1 MRHPLFC
8 YVCIHPSRTRF
19 KAIGKARVYNY
30 MHQRLKGANSSKF
43 SSSAAIESNLAGGNS
58 VNEMLKL
65 FSSAKEMQGIQS
77 HASMEGQGV
86 FAQAVGNQTR
96 IIVFYAGGNG
106 QG

>member
-1 MRHPLFC
+1 
-8 YVCIHPSRTRF
+8 
-19 KAIGKARVYNY
+19 
-30 MHQRLKGANSSKF
+30 
-43 SSSAAIESNLAGGNS
+43 
-58 VNEMLKL
+58 MLKL

-106 QG
+106 QGCKVQLSETYIIENSCHI